1 MVIHRGVMG
10 RINKYNHMLT
20 VLVGN
25 DSVKRKKRFEALL
38 LPFRKNGVDVQSFTD
53 VNFDVNVF
61 RTLAE
66 SMSLFGG
73 TSVTTLTGICD
84 IAELRD
90 EFEKIIPLLAESP
103 NQFIIC
109 ENNFL
114 SPFLQKVQ
122 KKGGVV
128 EKFEL
133 AEKNKKEEVFNSFLL
148 TDAFS
153 ARTRSSAWGLYR
165 KAIELGVEPREIAG
179 KLFWAT
185 KNMLIARKTN
195 GAGESG
201 INPFVYQ
208 KAKMGGRNFSDAE
221 LEKIAIDLTTLF
233 HESMLTGIEF
243 EPALEAL
250 LLRSLEKKK

>member
-1 MVIHRGVMG
+1 
-10 RINKYNHMLT
+10 MLT

-25 DSVKRKKRFEALL
+25 DSAKRKRRQEALL
-38 LPFRKNGVDVQSFTD
+38 LSAQKNGGEVQSFTD
-53 VNFDVNVF
+53 VNFDASVF
-61 RTLAE
+61 RTITE

-73 TSVTTLTGICD
+73 TSVVALTGIGD

-90 EFEKIIPLLAESP
+90 EFEKIIPLLCESP
-103 NQFIIC
+103 HQFIVS
-109 ENNFL
+109 ENSL
-114 SPFLQKVQ
+114 LAPFLQKVQ

-133 AEKNKKEEVFNSFLL
+133 AFKEKKEETFNSFLL

-185 KNMLIARKTN
+185 KNMLIAKKTN
-195 GAGESG
+195 SAGESG

-208 KAKMGGRNFSDAE
+208 KAKTGSKNFSDAE

-233 HESMLTGIEF
+233 HESMTSGIEF

-250 LLRSLEKKK
+250 LLRSLEKRN

>member
-1 MVIHRGVMG
+1 
-10 RINKYNHMLT
+10 MLT

-25 DSVKRKKRFEALL
+25 DSTKRKKRFDALL
-38 LPFRKNGVDVQSFTD
+38 LPFQKNGTEIQSFTD

-61 RTLAE
+61 HTLAE

-73 TSVTTLTGICD
+73 TSVVTLTGIGD

-90 EFEKIIPLLAESP
+90 EFEKIIPILAESP
-103 NQFIIC
+103 HEFIVS
-109 ENNFL
+109 ENSL
-114 SPFLQKVQ
+114 LAPFLQKVQ

-133 AEKNKKEEVFNSFLL
+133 ASKEKKEEAFNSFLL

-153 ARTRSSAWGLYR
+153 ARTRSSAWGLCR
-165 KAIELGVEPREIAG
+165 KAIELGVEPRELAG

-185 KNMLIARKTN
+185 KNMLIAKKTN

-208 KAKMGGRNFSDAE
+208 KAKTGSKNFSDAE

-250 LLRSLEKKK
+250 LLRSLEKRSN

>member
-1 MVIHRGVMG
+1 
-10 RINKYNHMLT
+10 MLT

-25 DSVKRKKRFEALL
+25 DSAKRKKRFEALL
-38 LPFRKNGVDVQSFTD
+38 LPYQKNGTDIQAFTD
-53 VNFDVNVF
+53 VNFDPNVF

-73 TSVTTLTGICD
+73 VSVVTLTGICD

-90 EFEKIIPLLAESP
+90 EFEKIISLLADSP

-109 ENNFL
+109 ENSFL
-114 SPFLQKVQ
+114 APFLQKVQ

-133 AEKNKKEEVFNSFLL
+133 AEKIKKEEAFNSFLL

-153 ARTRSSAWGLYR
+153 ARTRSSTWGLYR
-165 KAIELGVEPREIAG
+165 KAIELGVEPRELAG

-185 KNMLIARKTN
+185 KNMLIAKKTN

-208 KAKMGGRNFSDAE
+208 KAKTGSKNFSDAE
-221 LEKIAIDLTTLF
+221 LEKIAFDLTTLF
-233 HESMLTGIEF
+233 HESMLSGIEF

-250 LLRSLEKKK
+250 LLRSLEKTK